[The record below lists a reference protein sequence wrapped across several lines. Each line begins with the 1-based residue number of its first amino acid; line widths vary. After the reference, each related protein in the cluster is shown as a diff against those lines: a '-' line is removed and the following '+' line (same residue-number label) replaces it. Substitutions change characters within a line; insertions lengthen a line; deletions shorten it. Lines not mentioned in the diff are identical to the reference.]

1 MRHTALTVLAFL
13 LVLAAIALVPRPDP
27 ATTPPQALV
36 ASPPAPSRPPSR
48 APHAPASINLAAT
61 RHPADRISF
70 NKQIRPIL
78 SDRCFRCHGPDSSS
92 RKADLRLDSFDSATA
107 DLGAGYAAIIP
118 GDADNSELIARIN
131 SHDPDEVMPPPESK
145 LSLSPGERELLREW
159 IKQGAK
165 YEPHWAFVAPKAIAP
180 PAVKNEP
187 WCRDPLD
194 RFVLSALDSKGWT
207 PSKIADNATL
217 LRRASL
223 VLTGLPPTP
232 EETRA
237 FLADSIADA
246 YETRIDAMLES
257 PRFGER
263 LAADWL
269 DAARFADTFGYQ
281 SDWECRVWPWRDW
294 LINAFNTNMPYDRF
308 ITEQLAGDLLPSA
321 TQQQKLATTF
331 NRLHRQTNEGGS
343 IDEEFR
349 QEYVADRVRTFG
361 TAFLGLTLECS
372 RCHDHKY
379 DPITQEDYYSIAS
392 FFSAIDEAGTYP
404 YATGATP
411 RPAMRLSTPE
421 QVAALAELHAKV
433 TDAEAAL
440 ANAEADA
447 HTRAIREVLAADHD
461 ERQQPQEPA
470 FKLAAPE
477 PAKRWPLE
485 GTIDAPAGKATLFD
499 GDTGATFNDSPDF
512 RRCDPISLSLW
523 INCPDEKSRAVI
535 LHTSYF
541 TLETDPQGY
550 QLLLRD
556 GRLCWEIVHMWPGSA
571 AAIQTSDKF
580 PIARW
585 VHVVATYD
593 GSSRASGLHLY
604 LDGRPAASETTR
616 DHLDG
621 PTPRRTLQVAFR
633 DRDVGFKNGSLA
645 DLRLFTSELS
655 PLDALDLFK
664 PGSIKA
670 RAEELSRLARDQA
683 ADPSPPASAPHAAP
697 DPLATWF
704 TARDPACNAARE
716 SLRAARRAEQD
727 LLESIPEIMVMEAAP
742 FERPNFVLS
751 RGHYDSP
758 DDNRPVRADRAVHS
772 IMPFGERPHNRL
784 GLAAWTTDP
793 ANPLTARV
801 AVNRFWALCFG
812 AGLVPTLENFGL
824 QGESPVHQEM
834 LDSLAA
840 DFVAS
845 GWNVKALMRRIV
857 FSSTFRQSSD
867 HREGIDDRA
876 NAFLSRGPSV
886 RLSAEMIRDQA
897 LLASGLLVERVGGPS
912 VKPWQPPGI
921 WEDSGANVQSAYT
934 PDTGDNAHRRSLY
947 TFRKRTA
954 PPPNMLVFDAG
965 SREECL
971 ARRQPTTTPLQP
983 LVIWN
988 DPVFFEC
995 ARAAA
1000 ALAHREAAPAAQCVA
1015 LFERFAGREP
1025 RADELAALVDL
1036 LTEQVAAYAND
1047 PAGAAAI
1054 LGLTPD
1060 SPDKPDPAAQ
1070 AHLAALSIVAST
1082 IMASDASV
1090 MMR

>member
-1 MRHTALTVLAFL
+1 MRHTALPFLAFPL
-13 LVLAAIALVPRPDP
+13 LLTAISLIPRPNSATNAPIAPATLDP
-27 ATTPPQALV
+27 AAAGANPGP
-36 ASPPAPSRPPSR
+36 SPA
-48 APHAPASINLAAT
+48 
-61 RHPADRISF
+61 PADRISF

-78 SDRCFRCHGPDSSS
+78 SDRCFRCHGPDSAA
-92 RKADLRLDSFDSATA
+92 RKADLRLDSIEGATS
-107 DLGAGYAAIIP
+107 DLGAGDGALVP
-118 GDADNSELIARIN
+118 GDPDSSELIFRIN
-131 SHDPDEVMPPPESK
+131 SEDPDEVMPPPESK
-145 LSLSPGERELLREW
+145 LSLSPGERDLLREW

-165 YEPHWAFVAPKAIAP
+165 YEPHWAFVAPKAITP
-180 PAVKNEP
+180 PAVSNES
-187 WCRDPLD
+187 WCHDSID
-194 RFVLSALDSKGWT
+194 RFVLAALDSKGWT
-207 PSKIADNATL
+207 PSKDADKATL

-237 FLADSIADA
+237 FIADASADA
-246 YETRIDAMLES
+246 YETRVDAMLAS

-294 LINAFNTNMPYDRF
+294 LINAFNSNMPYDHF
-308 ITEQLAGDLLPSA
+308 ITEQLAGDLIPGA

-379 DPITQEDYYSIAS
+379 DPITQEDYYSLGS

-421 QVAALAELHAKV
+421 QVAALTDLRAKV
-433 TDAEAAL
+433 KDAESSLAAAEAA
-440 ANAEADA
+440 ATMRAARSAIDAVIAE
-447 HTRAIREVLAADHD
+447 
-461 ERQQPQEPA
+461 QQPQQPA
-470 FKLAAPE
+470 DSSPALKLAAPE

-485 GTIDAPAGKATLFD
+485 GAVESPAGKATLFD
-499 GDTGATFNDSPDF
+499 GDTGATFNDSPEF

-523 INCPDEKSRAVI
+523 IDCPDEKPRAV
-535 LHTSYF
+535 LVHTSYF

-550 QLLLRD
+550 QLLIRE
-556 GRLCWEIVHMWPGSA
+556 GRLCWEIVHLWPGSA
-571 AAIQTSDKF
+571 AAIQSTEKF
-580 PIARW
+580 PIGRW

-593 GSSRASGLHLY
+593 GSSRAAGLKLFF
-604 LDGRPAASETTR
+604 DGQPAAIQTTR

-645 DLRLFTSELS
+645 DLQLFTSELS
-655 PLDALDLFK
+655 PLDALELFK
-664 PGSIKA
+664 PGSI
-670 RAEELSRLARDQA
+670 RAHAEGLSRVSRGEPEDR
-683 ADPSPPASAPHAAP
+683 PPG
-697 DPLATWF
+697 PLAAWF
-704 TARDPACNAARE
+704 IARDPACIAARE
-716 SLRAARRAEQD
+716 ALRAARRAEQD

-742 FERPNFVLS
+742 FERQSFVLS
-751 RGHYDSP
+751 RGRYDSP
-758 DDNRPVRADRAVHS
+758 DHERPVRADRAIKG
-772 IMPFGERPHNRL
+772 IMEFGERPHNRL

-793 ANPLTARV
+793 ANPLAARV
-801 AVNRFWALCFG
+801 AVNRFWAMCFG
-812 AGLVPTLENFGL
+812 VGLVPTLENFGQ
-824 QGESPVHQEM
+824 QGESPVHQEL
-834 LDSLAA
+834 LDTLAA

-845 GWNVKALMRRIV
+845 GWNIKALMRRIV
-857 FSSTFRQSSD
+857 LSSTFRQSSD

-886 RLSAEMIRDQA
+886 RLSAEMLRDQA
-897 LLASGLLVERVGGPS
+897 LLASGLLVEHVGGPS

-971 ARRQPTTTPLQP
+971 ARRQPTSTPLQP

-995 ARAAA
+995 ARAASNIA
-1000 ALAHREAAPAAQCVA
+1000 QHEAAPAAQCAV
-1015 LFERFAGREP
+1015 LFERFSGREP

-1036 LTEQVAAYAND
+1036 LSEQMAAYTND
-1047 PAGAAAI
+1047 PAGAAAL
-1054 LGLTPD
+1054 LGLKPD
-1060 SPDKPDPAAQ
+1060 SADNPDPMAQ

>member
-1 MRHTALTVLAFL
+1 MRHIAFML
-13 LVLAAIALVPRPDP
+13 LSISTLFAATSLIPRPDTAVTSP
-27 ATTPPQALV
+27 ISPVGLPQADSTAIPPSESPRSTDSAEPA
-36 ASPPAPSRPPSR
+36 ASP
-48 APHAPASINLAAT
+48 
-61 RHPADRISF
+61 ADHISF

-78 SDRCFRCHGPDSSS
+78 SDRCFRCHGPDSAA
-92 RKADLRLDSFDSATA
+92 RKADLRLDSFDGATA
-107 DLGAGYAAIIP
+107 DLGAGFGAITP
-118 GDADNSELIARIN
+118 GDPDDSELVARIN
-131 SHDPDEVMPPPESK
+131 SNDPDDVMPPPESK
-145 LSLSPGERELLREW
+145 LSLSPDERDLLREW
-159 IKQGAK
+159 IKQGAT
-165 YEPHWAFVAPKAIAP
+165 YEPHWAFVAPKPVAP
-180 PAVKNEP
+180 PSVKDQSWP
-187 WCRDPLD
+187 RDPLD
-194 RFVLSALDSKGWT
+194 RFVLATLESKGWT
-207 PSKIADNATL
+207 PSRAADKAAL

-223 VLTGLPPTP
+223 VLTGLPPAP
-232 EETRA
+232 DETSA
-237 FLADSIADA
+237 FIADTSANA
-246 YETRIDAMLES
+246 YETRVDAMLAS

-294 LINAFNTNMPYDRF
+294 LINAFNSNMPYDRF
-308 ITEQLAGDLLPSA
+308 ITEQIAGDLLPNA

-379 DPITQEDYYSIAS
+379 DPITQDDYYSLGS
-392 FFSAIDEAGTYP
+392 FFSTIDEAGTYP
-404 YATGATP
+404 YATSATP
-411 RPAMRLSTPE
+411 RPAMRLASPEQTASLADLRAKVKDAEVALTAAQTDAAKRAVRSAIDAVFDEQQQPASTP
-421 QVAALAELHAKV
+421 ATL
-433 TDAEAAL
+433 
-440 ANAEADA
+440 
-447 HTRAIREVLAADHD
+447 
-461 ERQQPQEPA
+461 
-470 FKLAAPE
+470 KLTPPE

-485 GTIDAPAGKATLFD
+485 GTADSPAGKATLFD
-499 GDTGATFNDSPDF
+499 GDVGATFNDSPEF

-550 QLLLRD
+550 QLLIRD

-571 AAIQTSDKF
+571 AAIQTSGTF

-604 LDGRPAASETTR
+604 FDGQPAATETTR

-645 DLRLFTSELS
+645 DLQLFTSELS
-655 PLDALDLFK
+655 PLDALELFR
-664 PGSIKA
+664 PGSI
-670 RAEELSRLARDQA
+670 RSLAEGLSRISRGEPEDR
-683 ADPSPPASAPHAAP
+683 PPAELGPWFAQRDAA
-697 DPLATWF
+697 
-704 TARDPACNAARE
+704 CIAARE
-716 SLRAARRAEQD
+716 TLRDARRAEQD
-727 LLESIPEIMVMEAAP
+727 LLESIPEIMVMETAP
-742 FERPNFVLS
+742 FERQNYVLS
-751 RGHYDSP
+751 RGRYDAP
-758 DDNRPVRADRAVHS
+758 DHDRPVRADRAIKG
-772 IMPFGERPHNRL
+772 IMEFGDRPHDRL
-784 GLAAWTTDP
+784 GLASWTTDP

-801 AVNRFWALCFG
+801 AVNRLWSLCFG
-812 AGLVPTLENFGL
+812 VGLIPTLENLGQ
-824 QGESPVHQEM
+824 QGELPVHQEL
-834 LDSLAA
+834 LDSLAS

-845 GWNVKALMRRIV
+845 GWNVKSLMRRIV
-857 FSSTFRQSSD
+857 LSSTFRQSSD
-867 HREGIDDRA
+867 HREGIDDHA

-897 LLASGLLVERVGGPS
+897 LLASGLLVEKIGGPS

-921 WEDSGANVQSAYT
+921 WEDSGANVQSAYV
-934 PDTGDNAHRRSLY
+934 PDTGDNAHRRSIY

-1000 ALAHREAAPAAQCVA
+1000 AIAQRETTPAAQCAA
-1015 LFERFAGREP
+1015 LFNRFAAREP
-1025 RADELAALVDL
+1025 RPDELAALVDL
-1036 LTEQVAAYAND
+1036 LNEQANSFASD
-1047 PAGAAAI
+1047 TASAAAL
-1054 LGLTPD
+1054 LGLKPD
-1060 SPDKPDPAAQ
+1060 SAEKPSPQVQ
-1070 AHLAALSIVAST
+1070 AERAALSVVAST

-1090 MMR
+1090 VMR

>member
-1 MRHTALTVLAFL
+1 MRHTALPFLAIPL
-13 LVLAAIALVPRPDP
+13 LFAAISLVPRPDSAASVPLAP
-27 ATTPPQALV
+27 ATTDPT
-36 ASPPAPSRPPSR
+36 
-48 APHAPASINLAAT
+48 PASANPNPLPA
-61 RHPADRISF
+61 PADRISF

-78 SDRCFRCHGPDSSS
+78 SDRCFRCHGPDSAA
-92 RKADLRLDSFDSATA
+92 RKADLRLDSIDGATT
-107 DLGAGYAAIIP
+107 DLGGGYGALLP
-118 GDADNSELIARIN
+118 GDPDSSELVARIN
-131 SHDPDEVMPPPESK
+131 SNDPDEVMPPPESK
-145 LSLSPGERELLREW
+145 LSLSPSERELLREW
-159 IKQGAK
+159 IRQGAK

-180 PAVKNEP
+180 PSVSNES
-187 WCRDPLD
+187 WCRDSID
-194 RFVLSALDSKGWT
+194 RFVLAALDSKGWA
-207 PSKIADNATL
+207 PSKDADKATL

-232 EETRA
+232 DETSA
-237 FLADSIADA
+237 FIADASADA
-246 YETRIDAMLES
+246 YEARVDAMLAS

-294 LINAFNTNMPYDRF
+294 LINAFNSNMPYDRF
-308 ITEQLAGDLLPSA
+308 ITEQLAGDLLPGA

-379 DPITQEDYYSIAS
+379 DPITQEDYYSLGS

-421 QVAALAELHAKV
+421 QSAMLAELRGKV
-433 TDAEAAL
+433 TDAETAL

-447 HTRAIREVLAADHD
+447 QTRALREVLAAYHD
-461 ERQQPQEPA
+461 ERQQLQEPA

-477 PAKRWPLE
+477 PAKRWSLE
-485 GTIDAPAGKATLFD
+485 GSIDSPAGKATLFD
-499 GDTGATFNDSPDF
+499 GDVGATFNDAPDF

-550 QLLLRD
+550 QLLIRD

-571 AAIQTSDKF
+571 AAIQSTEKF
-580 PIARW
+580 PIGRW

-593 GSSRASGLHLY
+593 GSSRAAGLKLY
-604 LDGRPAASETTR
+604 FDGQPAAIQSTR

-645 DLRLFTSELS
+645 DLQLFTSELS
-655 PLDALDLFK
+655 PLDALEISK
-664 PGSIKA
+664 PGTIKHYPESLLRLGTGVPA
-670 RAEELSRLARDQA
+670 DRPPGEL
-683 ADPSPPASAPHAAP
+683 AP
-697 DPLATWF
+697 WF
-704 TARDPACNAARE
+704 IARDPACNAARE

-727 LLESIPEIMVMEAAP
+727 LLESIPEIMVMEPAP
-742 FERPNFVLS
+742 FERKNFVLS
-751 RGHYDSP
+751 RGRYDSP
-758 DDNRPVRADRAVHS
+758 DHARPVRADRAIKD
-772 IMPFGERPHNRL
+772 IMEFGDRPHNRL
-784 GLAAWTTDP
+784 GLASWTTNP

-801 AVNRFWALCFG
+801 AVNRLWSLCFG

-840 DFVAS
+840 DLVAS
-845 GWNVKALMRRIV
+845 GWNVKSLLRRIV

-886 RLSAEMIRDQA
+886 RLSAEMLRDQA
-897 LLASGLLVERVGGPS
+897 LLASGLLVEKVGGPS

-921 WEDSGANVQSAYT
+921 WEDSGANVQSAYS
-934 PDTGDNAHRRSLY
+934 PDTGDNAHRRSMY

-1000 ALAHREAAPAAQCVA
+1000 ALAHREAAPAAQCAV
-1015 LFERFAGREP
+1015 LFERFTGREP

-1036 LTEQVAAYAND
+1036 LSEQVAAYSND
-1047 PAGAAAI
+1047 PAGAAAV
-1054 LGLTPD
+1054 LGLNLD
-1060 SPDKPDPAAQ
+1060 SADKPDPKAQ

>member
-1 MRHTALTVLAFL
+1 MRHTALPFLAFPL
-13 LVLAAIALVPRPDP
+13 LLAAISLVPRPDSATNPLVVP
-27 ATTPPQALV
+27 ATPDPTSV
-36 ASPPAPSRPPSR
+36 AANPDPSPA
-48 APHAPASINLAAT
+48 
-61 RHPADRISF
+61 PADRISF

-78 SDRCFRCHGPDSSS
+78 SDRCFRCHGPDSAA
-92 RKADLRLDSFDSATA
+92 RKADLRLDSIEGATA
-107 DLGAGYAAIIP
+107 DLGAGYGALVP
-118 GDADNSELIARIN
+118 GDADNSELVARIN
-131 SHDPDEVMPPPESK
+131 SNDPDEVMPPPESK
-145 LSLSPGERELLREW
+145 LSLSPSERELLHAW
-159 IKQGAK
+159 IEQGAK

-180 PAVKNEP
+180 PAVKNES
-187 WCRDPLD
+187 WCRDAID
-194 RFVLSALDSKGWT
+194 RFVLSTLDSKGWA
-207 PSKIADNATL
+207 PNKAADKATL

-232 EETRA
+232 DETRA
-237 FLADSIADA
+237 FIADSSANA
-246 YETRIDAMLES
+246 YERRVDAMLAS

-294 LINAFNTNMPYDRF
+294 LINAFNSNLPYDRF
-308 ITEQLAGDLLPSA
+308 ITEQLAGDLIPNA

-372 RCHDHKY
+372 RCHDHRY
-379 DPITQEDYYSIAS
+379 DPITQEDYYSLGS

-421 QVAALAELHAKV
+421 QIAALADLRAKV
-433 TDAEAAL
+433 KDAESS
-440 ANAEADA
+440 
-447 HTRAIREVLAADHD
+447 LAASEAAATKRAARSAIDAVFA
-461 ERQQPQEPA
+461 EQQPQQPQQPTDSSPA
-470 FKLAAPE
+470 LRLSAPD
-477 PAKRWPLE
+477 PTKRWPLE
-485 GTIDAPAGKATLFD
+485 GAIDSPAGKATLFD

-523 INCPDEKSRAVI
+523 INCPDEKSRAV
-535 LHTSYF
+535 LVHTSYF

-550 QLLLRD
+550 QLLVRD
-556 GRLCWEIVHMWPGSA
+556 GRLCWEIVHLWPGSA
-571 AAIQTSDKF
+571 AAIQTTEKL
-580 PIARW
+580 PIGRW

-593 GSSRASGLHLY
+593 GSSRAAGLKLY
-604 LDGRPAASETTR
+604 FDGQPAAIQTTR

-645 DLRLFTSELS
+645 DLQLFTSELS
-655 PLDALDLFK
+655 PLDALELFK
-664 PGSIKA
+664 PGSI
-670 RAEELSRLARDQA
+670 RAHAEGLSRLSRGEPEDR
-683 ADPSPPASAPHAAP
+683 APG
-697 DPLATWF
+697 PLAAWF
-704 TARDPACNAARE
+704 IARDPACTAARE
-716 SLRAARRAEQD
+716 ALRAARRAEQD
-727 LLESIPEIMVMEAAP
+727 LLETIPEIMVMEAAP
-742 FERPNFVLS
+742 FERRNFVLS
-751 RGHYDSP
+751 RGRYDSP
-758 DDNRPVRADRAVHS
+758 DHERPVRADRAVKG
-772 IMPFGERPHNRL
+772 IMEFGERPHNRL
-784 GLAAWTTDP
+784 GLASWTTDP

-801 AVNRFWALCFG
+801 AVNRLWAMCFG
-812 AGLVPTLENFGL
+812 VGLVPTLENLGQ
-824 QGESPVHQEM
+824 QGEAPVHQEL
-834 LDSLAA
+834 LDTLAA

-857 FSSTFRQSSD
+857 LSSTFRQSSD

-886 RLSAEMIRDQA
+886 RLSAEMLRDQA
-897 LLASGLLVERVGGPS
+897 LLSSGLLVERVGGPS

-934 PDTGDNAHRRSLY
+934 PDTGDNAHRRSMY

-1000 ALAHREAAPAAQCVA
+1000 TLAQHEAAPAAQCAV
-1015 LFERFAGREP
+1015 LFERFTGREP
-1025 RADELAALVDL
+1025 RANELAALVDL
-1036 LTEQVAAYAND
+1036 LSEQVAAYTND
-1047 PAGAAAI
+1047 PAGAAAL
-1054 LGLTPD
+1054 LGLKPD
-1060 SPDKPDPAAQ
+1060 SADKPDPKAQ